1 MPYIDCI
8 FDPKCNNFSLNIL
21 RESDTIIWA
30 DLPVST
36 RYHYCKKEERT
47 MTVQNIN
54 SGIPSGE
61 IYRAS
66 GSREGSKAENTETAA
81 GQAPADSVQI
91 GQSQEP
97 PKKKE
102 LTVLFYIHGQYP
114 DLAKA
119 KARDFMQLENVGS
132 DENVNVVAELGRAP
146 QTDPKKPFNIDGDW
160 SGVRRYYV
168 THQDHSNIE
177 MSLAEWQAVEQK
189 IPNNPLAHYNLGN
202 ALYELGD
209 KEQAKLEYAKAKELG
224 IQVCLEKPDSPK
236 AKKMNRQLDKV
247 TKPFEEAH
255 QKEQIYGSPV
265 LETLPEGTKIG
276 DPATLKDF
284 VSWGMKN
291 YPAEHYVL
299 VITGHGGAWIGA
311 LEINP
316 DKMNKAITE
325 GVAQASKD
333 TGEQKKLD
341 AVVFNSCYM
350 GNAESSYQMRNAAD
364 IIIGSENYSKGTFS
378 HWGDHL
384 KRIEDGINTGGG
396 FDKKAF
402 AKDFIEYYRE
412 KGSDIK
418 ENFPEY
424 SRWKETFLTLTAID
438 TSQME
443 KVTSS
448 WKGFVDACKAGNVP
462 EHEIF
467 REFAK
472 KPEYVSSSSSH
483 KDSIFIFYDMI
494 RDMGRIM
501 ENVRENPV
509 IPESV
514 KAEAAKV
521 QAALNDAVIA
531 EQHEG
536 KNMDGST
543 GITVWAPT
551 NAVDVA
557 MMADR
562 YEKENVPDFNAKT
575 GYLSFLKNAV
585 SHADQAALK
594 NFLGDMQILRGLNKI
609 LADPKIVL
617 SEEEK
622 KTVQDAKGT
631 ITEHAMK
638 LKEKL
643 VLTEPRVKSMFG
655 LAFAEKPD
663 FAAMGD
669 MSRDFVNDALGRST
683 PKGGG

>member
-1 MPYIDCI
+1 M
-8 FDPKCNNFSLNIL
+8 
-21 RESDTIIWA
+21 A
-30 DLPVST
+30 DLPIST
-36 RYHYCKKEERT
+36 RHHHCKKEERT

-61 IYRAS
+61 IYRTAE
-66 GSREGSKAENTETAA
+66 SRESLKADNTESAE
-81 GQAPADSVQI
+81 GQSPADSVQL
-91 GQSQEP
+91 GQSREP
-97 PKKKE
+97 TKKKE

-146 QTDPKKPFNIDGDW
+146 QADPKKPSNIDGDW

-168 THQDHSNIE
+168 THHDHSNVE
-177 MSLAEWQAVEQK
+177 MSLAEWQAVEKK
-189 IPNNPLAHYNLGN
+189 IPDNPLAHYFLGN
-202 ALYELGD
+202 AFYELGD
-209 KEQAKLEYAKAKELG
+209 REQAKLEYEKAKELG
-224 IQVCLEKPDSPK
+224 IQECIEKPDSPK
-236 AKKMNRQLDKV
+236 VKKMNRQLDKI
-247 TKPFEEAH
+247 TRPFEEAH
-255 QKEQIYGSPV
+255 KKEQMYGSPV

-276 DPATLKDF
+276 DPGTLKDF

-299 VITGHGGAWIGA
+299 VVTGHGGAWIGA

-316 DKMNKAITE
+316 DKMNRAITE
-325 GVAQASKD
+325 GVAQAVKD

-350 GNAESSYQMRNAAD
+350 ASAESSYQMRNAAD

-384 KRIEDGINTGGG
+384 KRIEDGIKSSEG
-396 FDKKAF
+396 FDRAAF

-412 KGSDIK
+412 RGSDIK

-448 WKGFVDACKAGNVP
+448 WKGFVEACKAKTVS

-467 REFAK
+467 REFAQ
-472 KPEYVSSSSSH
+472 KPEYLSSSSSH
-483 KDSIFIFYDMI
+483 NDSVFIFYDMI

-501 ENVRENPV
+501 ANVEENPA
-509 IPESV
+509 IPEAV
-514 KAEAAKV
+514 KAEAVKV

-543 GITVWAPT
+543 GITIWAPT

-594 NFLGDMQILRGLNKI
+594 DFMGDMQILRGISKI

-617 SEEEK
+617 SKEDK
-622 KTVQDAKGT
+622 KTVLDAKST
-631 ITEHAMK
+631 ITGHAMK

-643 VLTEPRVKSMFG
+643 VLTEPHIRSMSG
-655 LAFAEKPD
+655 LALTGQPD

-669 MSRDFVNDALGRST
+669 MSRDFVNDALGSSK